1 MTEKKPIIHIVL
13 TAVAAFLLIMGI
25 VLDVVLY
32 GVLRNVLDFRFGGGA
47 ASVVTE
53 EEKALRHDS
62 AKDVAYK
69 IEEEGM
75 VLLENNGTL
84 PYTGNKKV
92 DLLGVMAESPSYGGQ
107 GSSETSDNS
116 VPVSFRAAFEAEGFT
131 VNADVLK
138 FYRDG
143 GYITEG
149 VHGVGQTDFRVKDP
163 DPDLYWDKTSDAS
176 LAVVVF
182 GRSSGEEADYPLE
195 MKSEN
200 VSDAGK
206 HTLELSTNERK
217 LLDKA
222 AAKYANVIVVLNA
235 ANPLECGFL
244 DELYSDEKGTAGNV
258 DACVWI
264 GMPGYHGIPALVAAI
279 LGDTDFS
286 GRLTD
291 TYAYDHFSSP
301 AAKSLLLASGK
312 NGSHYSNCMV
322 DGGGRFSSST
332 PATYVEYGEG
342 IYVGY
347 RYYET
352 AAALGYIN
360 FDEVVQYPFG
370 YGKSYASFTWKVDT
384 EKSKIPDVVK
394 GDSSF
399 EIVVDVTNNGV
410 KDARDVVELYL
421 TLDKE
426 NLLSGKLN
434 RSATTLVAYE
444 KTPVIGS
451 GKTESV
457 TLKFSAEDIASYD
470 DKAIYSENGSYVIE
484 AGSYALSLRTDSHNP
499 KAGVDSIDFALANPI
514 VYNKTS
520 KIADADVSVTK
531 RPSDLVTANNRM
543 GSYEESIL
551 SGTKY
556 GMGVEY
562 LELTSVE
569 EKWIKGTAEKGEK
582 IAPDS
587 LVAVIENGANKSTT
601 NKGYENKS
609 SYNGTVGAK
618 GSLSVMDFGEVE
630 YGDDS
635 WQKLV
640 EQLPF
645 KEMKE
650 LILYGG
656 YKTNPAPSVGKEATI
671 DCDGP
676 CGIAFIFRQGEFPG
690 VSFPC
695 NTVVASTWNKDRAYD
710 FGEAVAKEAEGFGL
724 TSWYA
729 PGANLHRT
737 PFGGRNFEYASEDPL
752 VTGIV
757 AAHTSAAATKC
768 GTPTFMKHYAL
779 NEQETNRGN
788 NLMTWVTESAAR
800 ELYLRAFELG
810 IKTATKWGL
819 ESEPLGVMTSFN
831 YVGDRWAGASKELC
845 TDYLRTEWGFKGTVV
860 TDYFGNSSYMDA
872 ACAIR
877 AGNDMM
883 LGTINMSVGDEK
895 SGDTVYYLQKA
906 AKNILYTYSRSWN
919 VLHGMEAKSGLE
931 TWEILGIVG
940 NIVWWGG
947 FAVCTAFCVLK
958 WLRLKRG
965 ETVEKSGESESKA
978 E

>member
-1 MTEKKPIIHIVL
+1 MTEKKKKPIAHIVL
-13 TAVAAFLLIMGI
+13 TAVASFLLVMGI

-32 GVLRNVLDFRFGGGA
+32 GVLRNVLNFRFGGGA

-53 EEKALRHDS
+53 EEKATRREN
-62 AKDVAYK
+62 AKDVAYR

-92 DLLGVMAESPSYGGQ
+92 DLLGAMAESPSYGGQ

-116 VPVSFRAAFEAEGFT
+116 TPVSFKAAFEAEGFT
-131 VNADVLK
+131 VNTEVLK

-182 GRSSGEEADYPLE
+182 GRSSGEDADYPLQ
-195 MKSEN
+195 MKSDN
-200 VSDAGK
+200 AADAGK
-206 HTLELSTNERK
+206 HTLELSANERK

-222 AAKYANVIVVLNA
+222 AAKYANVVVVLNA

-244 DELYSDEKGTAGNV
+244 DELYSDEKGTAGNI

-264 GMPGYHGIPALVAAI
+264 GMPGFHGIPALVAAL
-279 LGDTDFS
+279 LGKADFS
-286 GRLTD
+286 GRITD

-301 AAKSLLLASGK
+301 AAKSLLLTGGK
-312 NGSHYSNCMV
+312 GGSHYSNCMV
-322 DGGGRFSSST
+322 ESGGRFSSSS

-352 AAALGYIN
+352 AAALGYID
-360 FDEVVQYPFG
+360 FDKTVQYPFG
-370 YGKSYASFTWKVDT
+370 YGKSYANFTWKVDT
-384 EKSKIPDVVK
+384 EKTKIPDVVK
-394 GDSSF
+394 GDSDF
-399 EIVVDVTNNGV
+399 EIVVNVTNNGT

-426 NLLSGKLN
+426 NLLSGKLD

-451 GKTESV
+451 GKTEAV
-457 TLKFSAEDIASYD
+457 TLKFSAEDMASYD

-484 AGSYALSLRTDSHNP
+484 AGSYSLSLRTDSHSP
-499 KAGVDSIDFALANPI
+499 KAGVESIDFTLANPI
-514 VYNKTS
+514 VYNQTS
-520 KIADADVSVTK
+520 KISGADVSVTK
-531 RPSDLVTANNRM
+531 RPSDLVTATNRM
-543 GSYEESIL
+543 GGYESSIL

-562 LELTSVE
+562 LSLTSAE
-569 EKWIKGTAEKGEK
+569 EKWISGTGRKGERT
-582 IAPDS
+582 APES
-587 LVAVIENGANKSTT
+587 LVKLIEGGANKSIA
-601 NKGYENKS
+601 NKGYEDKS
-609 SYNGTVGAK
+609 SYKGTTETK
-618 GSLSVMDFGEVE
+618 GSLSVMDFDETE
-630 YGDDS
+630 YDDDS

-671 DCDGP
+671 DSDGP

-690 VSFPC
+690 ISYPC
-695 NTVVASTWNKDRAYD
+695 YTVVAATWNKQIAYD
-710 FGEAVAKEAEGFGL
+710 YGDAVSKESESYGL
-724 TSWYA
+724 TGWYA
-729 PGANLHRT
+729 PGANMHRT
-737 PFGGRNFEYASEDPL
+737 PFGGRNFEYCSEDPL
-752 VTGIV
+752 VTGIC
-757 AAHTSAAATKC
+757 AAHTSAAAAKN
-768 GTPTFMKHYAL
+768 GTPTYMKHYAL

-800 ELYLRAFELG
+800 EIYLRAFELG
-810 IKTATKWGL
+810 IKAESKWGL
-819 ESEPLGVMTSFN
+819 ENSTLGVMTSFN
-831 YVGDRWAGASKELC
+831 YVGDRWAGASKQLC

-919 VLHGMEAKSGLE
+919 VQHGLKTRQGLE

-940 NIVWWGG
+940 NIVWWCG
-947 FAVCTAFCVLK
+947 FAVCATFCVLK
-958 WLRLKRG
+958 WLKLKK
-965 ETVEKSGESESKA
+965 KSDPD
-978 E
+978 